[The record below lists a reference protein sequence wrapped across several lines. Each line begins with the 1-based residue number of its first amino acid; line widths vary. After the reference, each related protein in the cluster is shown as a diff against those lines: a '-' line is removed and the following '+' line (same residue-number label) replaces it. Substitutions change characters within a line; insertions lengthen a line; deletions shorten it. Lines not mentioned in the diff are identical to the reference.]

1 MKVGLDVD
9 GVLANFY
16 LSTCNKYGV
25 PYEKQYSWIVPVI
38 EDNLV
43 EIMGDKDFWDDLIV
57 LNHPEKLTFDFDY
70 YITAIP
76 PQHLESRVNW
86 LKKHGFP
93 DKPVIVAE
101 DKISVCR
108 ELGVKY
114 LIDDKPS
121 TLEEF
126 RGNDDV
132 VGIHY
137 ISDMFDLGNHGDYQV
152 RCLSEVGD
160 LLFKLKN

>member
-16 LSTCNKYGV
+16 LTTCNKYGA
-25 PYEKQYSWIVPVI
+25 PYEKVTKWEVPVI
-38 EDNLV
+38 ETNLS
-43 EIMGDKDFWDDLIV
+43 EIIEDKDFWDDLIV

-76 PQHLESRVNW
+76 NNMLDSRIEWLE
-86 LKKHGFP
+86 KHGFP
-93 DKPVIVAE
+93 KKPVIVAE
-101 DKISVCR
+101 DKLTVCR
-108 ELGVKY
+108 ELGVKV

-121 TLEEF
+121 TLQEF
-126 RGNDDV
+126 SNNEDV

-137 ISDMFDLGNHGDYQV
+137 ISNMFDLGNHGDYQV
-152 RCLSEVGD
+152 RCLTEVND
-160 LLFKLKN
+160 ILTKLKN